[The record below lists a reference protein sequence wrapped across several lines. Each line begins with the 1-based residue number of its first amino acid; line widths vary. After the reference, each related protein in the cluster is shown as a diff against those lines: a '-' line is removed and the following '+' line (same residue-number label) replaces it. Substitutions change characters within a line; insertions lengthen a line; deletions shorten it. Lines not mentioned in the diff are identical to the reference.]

1 MNIFQLLRQAS
12 TRRLVACAAFTL
24 LAVAVVALWAA
35 NMSGDASQTAATLG
49 ASIAVTVAATSGR
62 RSCRP
67 ALLTRSRRSAH
78 R

>member
-1 MNIFQLLRQAS
+1 MNVFQELRKAS
-12 TRRLVACAAFTL
+12 TRRLVACAAFALTV
-24 LAVAVVALWAA
+24 VAVLALWAA
-35 NMSGDASQTAATLG
+35 HMSGDTSQTAAMLG
-49 ASIAVTVAATSGR
+49 ASIAVVAAATSGR